1 MERARFEILDVEGL
15 RRHYA
20 RTCRQ
25 WADRLRARADEARRI
40 AGERIYRTWLLYLTC
55 SAVAFETSSIGL
67 YQVLMQKHDD
77 RATGD
82 APRTREDL
90 YGRRA

>member
-1 MERARFEILDVEGL
+1 V
-15 RRHYA
+15 
-20 RTCRQ
+20 
-25 WADRLRARADEARRI
+25 
-40 AGERIYRTWLLYLTC
+40 GERVYRTWLLYLTC

-67 YQVLMQKHDD
+67 YQVLLQKHGD

-90 YGRRA
+90 YPPGAASVGRFGD

>member
-1 MERARFEILDVEGL
+1 MRGASPVARSSCFCIS
-15 RRHYA
+15 
-20 RTCRQ
+20 
-25 WADRLRARADEARRI
+25 
-40 AGERIYRTWLLYLTC
+40 TWLLYLTC